1 MIKTA
6 LITGSSGFIG
16 QNLSAL
22 LIKKGYKVIG
32 IDNKKTLKR
41 HVSFIKLNKGNYKF
55 LQYDLSNKKNLSKLT
70 KILAKIKINSV
81 WHFAANSD
89 ISKGSEN
96 LDIEFNDTFM
106 TTLNALAL
114 SENLNIKEF
123 IFASSSAIFG
133 RTNKKISEDY
143 GPCLPESNYGSMKL
157 ASESIISSSQNKF
170 NKIVIARFPN
180 VVGPDNTHGLIYDM
194 IKKSKISDSIPVLG
208 NGKQKKPYIHVKYLI
223 EYLYKLYKHKNQT
236 KIKIV
241 NIGPED
247 KGVTVEQII
256 NMLSKSILFKNKKFT
271 YQLNKEGGWKGDIP
285 FYHYNVNRLL
295 SIIGNNKIPSSLD
308 AINLTIKEINTHYKL
323 W

>member
-1 MIKTA
+1 
-6 LITGSSGFIG
+6 
-16 QNLSAL
+16 
-22 LIKKGYKVIG
+22 
-32 IDNKKTLKR
+32 
-41 HVSFIKLNKGNYKF
+41 
-55 LQYDLSNKKNLSKLT
+55 
-70 KILAKIKINSV
+70 
-81 WHFAANSD
+81 
-89 ISKGSEN
+89 
-96 LDIEFNDTFM
+96 
-106 TTLNALAL
+106 
-114 SENLNIKEF
+114 
-123 IFASSSAIFG
+123 
-133 RTNKKISEDY
+133 
-143 GPCLPESNYGSMKL
+143 MKL

-241 NIGPED
+241 N
-247 KGVTVEQII
+247 
-256 NMLSKSILFKNKKFT
+256 MLSKSILFKNKKFT

-323 W
+323 